1 MARRPAS
8 NSPINGGN
16 ISRGQHTLKTTW
28 PSRRVSPTEECEKS
42 SVVSRPRSSLKGEIQ
57 PYDEMT
63 DDDNGS
69 ACAPPPNPYA
79 SGDSWDDPFL
89 LDHLIYSG
97 AMPVVCSTG
106 VIAAA
111 VCVLVFTRP
120 QMRSSLNI
128 YLAGLSFFDLLLL
141 AMSLLIYPPMSIC
154 LRKQQGLVCQ
164 FFWKTA
170 LVTYPVSLAA
180 QTASVWTCV
189 AITVDRFLAV
199 QYPLKRR
206 LWCTP
211 TKALLVLSIIAIV
224 SFFYKMPSI
233 FEVDLDECGR
243 LVPTDLRQ
251 NALYIIIYNTYG
263 YLLLLIVIPWTIM
276 IILNVIVVRAVHRAY
291 KLRQNMTMS
300 QRRVDDKEGRC
311 TVMALVMLSTF
322 ILFNLLAGLNN
333 VIEAFTEY
341 HQYYRFRIPIGN
353 LLVCVN
359 SASNILIYSIFGRKF
374 RHMCISLL
382 FPCLLHRGYHWLQ
395 PTAALHSEVTD
406 ICRKRTG
413 SGRTDVTSFRS
424 ATLTPAAAV

>member
-1 MARRPAS
+1 MTE
-8 NSPINGGN
+8 NGTS
-16 ISRGQHTLKTTW
+16 ILCT
-28 PSRRVSPTEECEKS
+28 
-42 SVVSRPRSSLKGEIQ
+42 
-57 PYDEMT
+57 
-63 DDDNGS
+63 
-69 ACAPPPNPYA
+69 PPPRPQT
-79 SGDSWDDPFL
+79 SSDSWDDPFL

-97 AMPVVCSTG
+97 AMPVVCSSG

-224 SFFYKMPSI
+224 SFFYKMPSV

-251 NALYIIIYNTYG
+251 NALYIVIYNTYG

-276 IILNVIVVRAVHRAY
+276 IILNVIVVRAVHQAY

-300 QRRVDDKEGRC
+300 QRRVDDREGRC

-322 ILFNLLAGLNN
+322 IVFNLLAGLNN
-333 VIEAFTEY
+333 VIEAFTVY

-359 SASNILIYSIFGRKF
+359 SASNILIYSIFADSR
-374 RHMCISLL
+374 
-382 FPCLLHRGYHWLQ
+382 P
-395 PTAALHSEVTD
+395 
-406 ICRKRTG
+406 
-413 SGRTDVTSFRS
+413 SFRS
-424 ATLTPAAAV
+424 QRYLQKG